1 MNCTEFHKAIDDYR
15 DGGPGFEPGAE
26 QRVRCDRHLQACR
39 QCTEL
44 LARHDALQQ
53 ALRAMPIP
61 ELSPGFAE
69 RALRVAAEQ
78 NRAAQHL
85 VGNSPQRVGA
95 DSFQRGDSRQHH
107 RHGFVVGFGSA
118 VAAAL
123 ALWVVV
129 GLFPQQM
136 PGDAPTDAVPVVTIA
151 LNEQR
156 DIKLAFFSDQ
166 PLKGA
171 RISIQMPE
179 NVALAGFPG
188 QRELSW
194 ETNLAQGD
202 NLLRLPVIATG
213 AATGELVARIEYGDQ
228 YKVLKVNIETGALG
242 LSGNDQVQPPQNAW
256 QTVG

>member
-15 DGGPGFEPGAE
+15 DGGPGFESGAA
-26 QRVRCDRHLQACR
+26 QRNRCDQHLQDCR
-39 QCTEL
+39 QCAERL
-44 LARHDALQQ
+44 SQHDALQQ

-61 ELSPGFAE
+61 EPSLGFAE
-69 RALRVAAEQ
+69 RALRMAAEQ
-78 NRAAQHL
+78 NPVQQHQGDGGL
-85 VGNSPQRVGA
+85 RRGA
-95 DSFQRGDSRQHH
+95 GDHHQH
-107 RHGFVVGFGSA
+107 RHHGFMMGFGSA

-129 GLFPQQM
+129 GLFPQPM
-136 PGDAPTDAVPVVTIA
+136 PGDAPTVAEDVPVVTIA

-156 DIKLAFFSDQ
+156 DIKLAFFSDH

-202 NLLRLPVIATG
+202 NLLRLPVVATG
-213 AATGELVARIEYGDQ
+213 AAVGELVARIEYGDQ
-228 YKVLKVNIETGALG
+228 YKVLRVNIETRAPD
-242 LSGNDQVQPPQNAW
+242 LSGNGQVRLPQGVW